1 MVNRHVADGD
11 NPVDGGIP
19 DVGLYIDDQRSI
31 AAVSHP
37 YSASPSLHIA
47 SLHNTVL
54 YIHADGSASLG
65 GTDDPDA
72 AVFTD
77 YVADEV
83 PSGYEA
89 GDLVAMTLRCLLAE
103 VSQSIGAD
111 MASVAA
117 AATFPA
123 TWTAERVSAVRMAM
137 NRYDLAHV
145 ALVAESEALT
155 AWAESSQS
163 TWAGSDSGVAAARG
177 AAAIASE
184 YPVDAVT
191 ERIVVARTARPLW
204 TRTPVLAAVAL
215 AGVLTL
221 GGAVTA
227 LVLQDSSAPALPEIE
242 SAPVAASPSTTPAP
256 RATVPFPTVV
266 PIASDVPEIP
276 APSVEYIPTEPAP
289 TSETTTPELP
299 RTVPVAETP
308 PPTSTEESPTE
319 EPSNGPEPGADP
331 GIEDP
336 DGDEPD
342 PGVPDAGDN
351 ADPEEDPS
359 DAGSAPLREA
369 PQN

>member
-1 MVNRHVADGD
+1 MADGD
-11 NPVDGGIP
+11 NLAAGDNLADGGIP

-54 YIHADGSASLG
+54 YIHTDGSASLG

-72 AVFTD
+72 AVFTG

-191 ERIVVARTARPLW
+191 ERIVVARSVRPLW
-204 TRTPVLAAVAL
+204 ARTPVLAAVAL

-256 RATVPFPTVV
+256 RATLPFPTVV

-276 APSVEYIPTEPAP
+276 APAVQYIPTEPAP

-319 EPSNGPEPGADP
+319 EPPLVQEPGTDP
-331 GIEDP
+331 VDEDTETGEGGV
-336 DGDEPD
+336 DVEDSDEETPAEEL
-342 PGVPDAGDN
+342 PSGN
-351 ADPEEDPS
+351 APS
-359 DAGSAPLREA
+359 PREA